1 MMDKETLL
9 KRKAW
14 ADAYWSDAFEAFD
27 FHLQF
32 ALGIP
37 DKQWDPVVLANRH
50 GRTNQQYN
58 IIRAIANQIKNPI
71 LESPP
76 EIQIYPGDGATK
88 AAATLVNGLIRHI
101 QTKSQAH
108 RAYMHA
114 LDCMIL
120 GGIGVWRITVEDEE
134 DSEFAEDK
142 EVCIEIVDDPTKVK
156 FGPARKPD
164 YSDARWVT
172 HEYILPRIEVVE
184 RWPDASDM
192 IPADDDD
199 APVTI
204 LEHWYKEGGRVYCC
218 YHLEA
223 GDILEKVEDYKGRC
237 LPFVV
242 AMAPTHVIDGKL
254 NIFPMTYD
262 LIAPQREINW
272 LKSEAVTVT
281 AAHPK
286 ARFMAEDGSIEEGDM
301 GDYSRSSTDPV
312 DILWY
317 RRNHAKPEIIQPPD
331 PPTGYMSLAQANIQI
346 ARDITGI
353 YPDMGQQTQ
362 RGMDQASGKALKHQ
376 RAIASVAGAHFIDS
390 FRNALQRTGEI
401 LLDLCKWYMN
411 DDKVRISMGADGT
424 PALVSFGAMMVDN
437 VANVDL
443 EEGQYGVTISTGASY
458 STMREELLDRLGDL
472 ASKDQQ
478 IFHLVADFLVS
489 QWPIPGTEDLADRF
503 RLALLPPNVQ
513 QMLADKQG
521 TDPAERAMSATIA
534 AQVKAQENAQLKQ
547 MVQAMTE
554 HIKKLDA
561 ALVEAQ
567 AQAKSKNED
576 NATKRDLARMDA
588 EVSMHIADAN
598 NETKVQIERER
609 QAAQVRSGELEH
621 ARGIERSAI
630 DHDLAQDSQAMEW
643 NAPGDGAI

>member
-1 MMDKETLL
+1 MDKETIL
-9 KRKAW
+9 KRMAW
-14 ADAYWSDAFEAFD
+14 ADAYWSEVFEAYD

-37 DKQWDPVVLANRH
+37 DRQWDPEVLSRRN

-71 LESPP
+71 LEAPP

-88 AAATLVNGLIRHI
+88 TGATLVNGLIRHI
-101 QTKSQAH
+101 QNRSQAN

-114 LDCMIL
+114 LDCMVL
-120 GGIGVWRITVEDEE
+120 GGIGIWRITVENEE
-134 DSEFAEDK
+134 DSEFAGDR
-142 EVCIEIVDDPTKVK
+142 EVCIEIVDDPSKVK

-164 YSDARWVT
+164 FSDSRWVT
-172 HEYILPRIEVVE
+172 HEYELPYIEIKE
-184 RWPDASDM
+184 RWPDADMVQAESD
-192 IPADDDD
+192 DS
-199 APVTI
+199 PVKI
-204 LEHWYKEGGRVYCC
+204 FEHWYKIDGRVEYC
-218 YHLEA
+218 YHLEN
-223 GDILEKVEDYKGRC
+223 GDILETVTDYLGKC

-254 NIFPMTYD
+254 NVFPLTYD

-286 ARFMAEDGSIEEGDM
+286 ARFMAEDGSIEDGDM
-301 GDYSRSSTDPV
+301 NDYARSSTDPV

-317 RRNHAKPEIIQPPD
+317 RRNHAKPEIIAPPD

-353 YPDMGQQTQ
+353 YPDMGQQMQ

-376 RAIASVAGAHFIDS
+376 RAMSSVAGAHFIDS
-390 FRNALQRTGEI
+390 HRNALQRTGEI
-401 LLDLCKWYMN
+401 LLDLCKVYMN
-411 DDKVRISMGADGT
+411 DDKIRISMGADGT
-424 PALVSFGAMMVDN
+424 PALVSFGAAMVDN

-443 EEGQYGVTISTGASY
+443 EEGQYGVTISSGASY
-458 STMREELLDRLGDL
+458 ATMREELLDRLGDL

-513 QMLADKQG
+513 QMIADKQG
-521 TDPAERAMSATIA
+521 NDPAERAASATIA
-534 AQVKAQENAQLKQ
+534 AQVAKQENAQLKQ
-547 MVQAMTE
+547 LLQAMTE
-554 HIKKLDA
+554 HVKNLDA
-561 ALVEAQ
+561 ALAD
-567 AQAKSKNED
+567 AQAKAKDKADD
-576 NATKRDLARMDA
+576 NATRRDTARMGA

-598 NETKVQIERER
+598 NETKLQIERDR
-609 QAAQVRSGELEH
+609 LAAQARNDELAH
-621 ARGIERSAI
+621 ARNIEMSAI
-630 DHDLAQDSQAMEW
+630 THDLAQDDKAMEW
-643 NAPGDGAI
+643 DAPGDGAI

>member
-1 MMDKETLL
+1 MMEKETIL

-14 ADAYWSDAFEAFD
+14 ADSYWSDAFEAFD

-37 DKQWDPVVLANRH
+37 DKQWDPVVLSNRH

-88 AAATLVNGLIRHI
+88 NGAQLVNGLIRHI
-101 QTKSQAH
+101 QNKSQAN
-108 RAYMHA
+108 RAYMHS
-114 LDCMIL
+114 LDCMTL
-120 GGIGVWRITVEDEE
+120 GGIGAWRITVEDE
-134 DSEFAEDK
+134 DNSEFAGDK
-142 EVCIEIVDDPTKVK
+142 EICIEIVDDPSKVK

-172 HEYILPRIEVVE
+172 HEYTLPYIEVKE
-184 RWPDASDM
+184 RWPNSDA
-192 IPADDDD
+192 IQADEDDN
-199 APVTI
+199 PVTI
-204 LEHWYKEGGRVYCC
+204 YEHWYKVDGRVEYC
-218 YHLEA
+218 YHLET
-223 GDILEKVEDYKGRC
+223 GDILETVTDYKGKC
-237 LPFVV
+237 LPFVIC
-242 AMAPTHVIDGKL
+242 MAPTHVIEGKL
-254 NIFPMTYD
+254 NIFPLTYD

-286 ARFMAEDGSIEEGDM
+286 ARFMAEDRSIEEGDIR
-301 GDYSRSSTDPV
+301 DYSRSSTDPV

-317 RRNHAKPEIIQPPD
+317 RRNHAKPEIIAPPD

-376 RAIASVAGAHFIDS
+376 RAMASVAGAHFIDS
-390 FRNALQRTGEI
+390 FKNALQRTGEI

-411 DDKVRISMGADGT
+411 DDKIRIAMGADGT
-424 PALVSFGAMMVDN
+424 PSLVSFGAMMVDN

-458 STMREELLDRLGDL
+458 ATMREELLDRLGDL

-534 AQVKAQENAQLKQ
+534 AQVAKSENAQLKQ
-547 MVQAMTE
+547 MLQAMTE
-554 HIKKLDA
+554 HVKNLDA
-561 ALVEAQ
+561 ALSEAKM
-567 AQAKSKNED
+567 QAKSRDED

-588 EVSMHIADAN
+588 EVSMHVADAN
-598 NETKVQIERER
+598 NEVKLQLQRE
-609 QAAQVRSGELEH
+609 QMAAQARNDELAH
-621 ARGIERSAI
+621 ARNIEKSAI

>member
-1 MMDKETLL
+1 MIDKETIL

-14 ADAYWSDAFEAFD
+14 ADSYWADCFTAYD

-37 DKQWDPVVLANRH
+37 DKQWDPVVLANRN

-58 IIRAIANQIKNPI
+58 IVRAIANQIKNPI

-88 AAATLVNGLIRHI
+88 AAATLLNGLIRHI
-101 QTKSQAH
+101 QKRSQAN

-114 LDCMIL
+114 LDCMTL
-120 GGIGVWRITVEDEE
+120 GGIGVWRVTVEDEE
-134 DSEFAEDK
+134 DSDFSGDK
-142 EVCIEIVDDPTKVK
+142 EVCIEIVDDPSKVK

-164 YSDARWVT
+164 FSDARWVT
-172 HEYILPRIEVVE
+172 HEYCLPYVEVKE
-184 RWPDASDM
+184 RWPEAE
-192 IPADDDD
+192 IPADEDDC
-199 APVTI
+199 PVTI
-204 LEHWYKEGGRVYCC
+204 LEHWYKIDGRVEYC
-218 YHLEA
+218 YHLEN
-223 GDILEKVEDYKGRC
+223 GDILETIEDYKGKC

-242 AMAPTHVIDGKL
+242 CLAPTHVIDGKL
-254 NIFPMTYD
+254 NIFPLTYD

-272 LKSEAVTVT
+272 LKSEAITVT

-286 ARFMAEDGSIEEGDM
+286 ARFMAEDGSIEDGDM

-317 RRNHAKPEIIQPPD
+317 RRNHAKPDIIAPPD

-376 RAIASVAGAHFIDS
+376 RAMSSVAGAHFIDS
-390 FRNALQRTGEI
+390 HRNALQRTGEI
-401 LLDLCKWYMN
+401 LLDLCKVYMN
-411 DDKVRISMGADGT
+411 DDKIRISMGADGT
-424 PALVSFGAMMVDN
+424 PSLVSFGAAMIEN

-443 EEGQYGVTISTGASY
+443 EEGQYGVTISSGASY
-458 STMREELLDRLGDL
+458 ATMREELLDRLGDL

-503 RLALLPPNVQ
+503 RMALLPPNVQ

-521 TDPAERAMSATIA
+521 TDPAERAASATIA
-534 AQVKAQENAQLKQ
+534 AQVAKQENAQLKQ
-547 MVQAMTE
+547 MLQAMTE
-554 HIKKLDA
+554 HVKNLDA
-561 ALVEAQ
+561 ALVEAR
-567 AQAKSKNED
+567 AKAESKEGE

-588 EVSMHIADAN
+588 EVSMHIADAG
-598 NETKVQIERER
+598 NETKLQIERDR
-609 QAAQVRSGELEH
+609 IAATARNDELAH
-621 ARGIERSAI
+621 ARNIEMSAI
-630 DHDLAQDSQAMEW
+630 NHDIAQDNQATEW
-643 NAPGDGAI
+643 PAPEDGAI

>member
-58 IIRAIANQIKNPI
+58 IIPGIANQILNPL
-71 LESPP
+71 LECPS

-88 AAATLVNGLIRHI
+88 TSATLFNGLVRHI
-101 QTKSQAH
+101 QTKSQANL
-108 RAYMHA
+108 AYSHGR
-114 LDCMIL
+114 DCMML
-120 GGIGVWRITVEDEE
+120 GGIGVWRATVEDEPE
-134 DSEFAEDK
+134 SEFSGDK
-142 EVCIEIVDDPTKVK
+142 EIGIEIVDDPTKVK

-172 HEYILPRIEVVE
+172 HEYTIPRIEVVE
-184 RWPDASDM
+184 RWPDASDT

-218 YHLEA
+218 YHLES
-223 GDILEKVEDYKGRC
+223 GDILERIDDYRGKN
-237 LPFVV
+237 LPFVIF
-242 AMAPTHVIDGKL
+242 MAKTHVIDGKL
-254 NIFPMTYD
+254 NIFPLTYN

-272 LKSEAVTVT
+272 LKSEAVTVL

-286 ARFMAEDGSIEEGDM
+286 ARFMAEDGSIEEGDL
-301 GDYSRSSTDPV
+301 DAYKASATDPV
-312 DILWY
+312 DILYY
-317 RRNHAKPEIIQPPD
+317 RRNHAKPEIITPPD
-331 PPTGYMSLAQANIQI
+331 APVGYMSLAQANLQM

-376 RAIASVAGAHFIDS
+376 RAIASVAGAHFVDS
-390 FRNALQRTGEI
+390 FKNALLRTGEI
-401 LLDLCKWYMN
+401 LVDLCKWYMN
-411 DDKVRISMGADGT
+411 DDKIRISMGADGT
-424 PALVSFGAMMVDN
+424 PSLVSFGPTTIEN
-437 VANVDL
+437 VANVNL
-443 EEGQYGVTISTGASY
+443 EEGEYGVTLSVGPGYA
-458 STMREELLDRLGDL
+458 TMREELLERLSDL
-472 ASKDQQ
+472 AAKDQKV
-478 IFHLVADFLVS
+478 FHLSADYLIG
-489 QWPIPGTEDLADRF
+489 QYPIPGTEDLAERF
-503 RLALLPPNVQ
+503 KLALLPPNVQ

-621 ARGIERSAI
+621 ARSIERSAI

>member
-1 MMDKETLL
+1 MMDKETIL

-14 ADAYWSDAFEAFD
+14 ADSYWSDSFASYD

-37 DKQWDPVVLANRH
+37 DKQWDPEVLAKRN

-88 AAATLVNGLIRHI
+88 NGATLVNGLIRHI
-101 QTKSQAH
+101 QSRSQAN
-108 RAYMHA
+108 RSYMHA
-114 LDCMIL
+114 LDCMTL
-120 GGIGVWRITVEDEE
+120 GGIGVWRVTVEDEE
-134 DSEFAEDK
+134 NSEFEGDK
-142 EVCIEIVDDPTKVK
+142 EVGIEIVDDPSKVK

-164 YSDARWVT
+164 FSDARWVT
-172 HEYILPRIEVVE
+172 HEYTLPYIEVKE
-184 RWPDASDM
+184 RWPESDA
-192 IPADDDD
+192 IQADEDDN
-199 APVTI
+199 PVTI
-204 LEHWYKEGGRVYCC
+204 YEHWYKVDGRVEYCF
-218 YHLEA
+218 HLDT
-223 GDILEKVEDYKGRC
+223 GDILETVADYKGKC

-242 AMAPTHVIDGKL
+242 CMAPTHVIEGKL
-254 NIFPMTYD
+254 NIFPLTYD

-272 LKSEAVTVT
+272 LKSEAVTVI

-286 ARFMAEDGSIEEGDM
+286 ARFQAEDGSIEEGDL
-301 GDYSRSSTDPV
+301 GDYQRSATDPV

-317 RRNHAKPEIIQPPD
+317 RRNHAKPEIIPAPD
-331 PPTGYMSLAQANIQI
+331 APTGYMNLAQANIQI

-376 RAIASVAGAHFIDS
+376 RAMSSVAGAHFIDS

-411 DDKVRISMGADGT
+411 DDKIRISMGADGT
-424 PALVSFGAMMVDN
+424 PALVSFGAAMIDN

-443 EEGQYGVTISTGASY
+443 EEGQYGVSISTGASY
-458 STMREELLDRLGDL
+458 ATMREELLDRLGDL

-521 TDPAERAMSATIA
+521 NDPSERAASATIA
-534 AQVKAQENAQLKQ
+534 AQVAKQENTQLKQ
-547 MVQAMTE
+547 MLQAMTE
-554 HIKKLDA
+554 HIKKIDA

-567 AQAKSKNED
+567 AQAKSKNEEI
-576 NATKRDLARMDA
+576 AAKRDDSRMSA
-588 EVSMHIADAN
+588 EVSMHVADAA
-598 NETKVQIERER
+598 NETKLQLQREA
-609 QAAQVRSGELEH
+609 QAAQAQSDELAH
-621 ARGIERSAI
+621 AREIEKTAI
-630 DHDLAQDSQAMEW
+630 NHELAQDAKAMEW
-643 NAPGDGAI
+643 PAQGDSAY